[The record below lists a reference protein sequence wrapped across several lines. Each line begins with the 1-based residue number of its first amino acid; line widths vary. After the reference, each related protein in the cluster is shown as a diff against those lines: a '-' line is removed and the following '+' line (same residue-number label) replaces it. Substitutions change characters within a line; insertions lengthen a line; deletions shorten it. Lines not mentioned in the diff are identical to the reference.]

1 MTGLIQLLVM
11 LLVVGVCAY
20 NRWPMK
26 KVMIANLA
34 ALIGIV
40 LFSDAGWGFYLSLL
54 VYAVVALFYL
64 LPDLRMDWVSR
75 KAYNFMQKVL
85 PPMNETEKVALEA
98 GDVWWDG
105 DLFQGNPD
113 WNKMLAIE
121 KPTLTEEEQAFV
133 DNETEELC
141 AMLDDWDIVHKRKD
155 LPPEV
160 WQFIK
165 DKGFLGMIIPKKYGG
180 KGFSALAHSTVV
192 TKIATRSGSA
202 AVTVMVP
209 NSLGPGEL
217 LLHYGTDEQKD
228 YYLPRLAAGKEIPC
242 FALTSPVA
250 GSDAGAI
257 PDKGVVCKG
266 KYKGKEVLGIKL
278 TWNKRYITLA
288 PVATIVGL
296 AFKLYDPD
304 GLLGDKDKS
313 DYGIT
318 CALIPHDH
326 PGVEIGQRH
335 LPMNQAF
342 MNGTTK
348 GKDVFIP
355 MDMLIGGQSYAGQGW
370 RMLME
375 SLAAGRSISLPA
387 MGAAVSKLSYRL
399 TGAYAL
405 VREQFKTPIGRFEG
419 IEEALAR
426 IAGLTYRVES
436 MRIMTAGAVDLRVK
450 PSVVSAIAKYHM
462 TEMGRQIMTDSMDI
476 HAGRAIIM
484 GERNYLA
491 NGYMSQPIGIT
502 VEGANILTRNLMIF
516 GQGAVR
522 CHPYVFREMMAA
534 QLEDK
539 EEGVKRFDSLLF
551 RHIGY
556 GFSNFARTFGLGLTA
571 GKLATKPVAGQ
582 TAKYYQQLTRMSS
595 ALALTSDVAMGMLGG
610 DLKRKERLSARLA
623 DVLSHLYMAST
634 VLKYYEDNERPIA
647 DLPYVEWNMQY
658 SLEKIQ
664 EAFYD
669 FYTNFPNKWVG
680 KFLRFVA
687 FPYGKSYN
695 KPADRLERAIVKP
708 MLQGSEVRERL
719 TTYSYVGESAN
730 DVTGRVEQAF
740 FKVLAADE
748 VRRKLRKA
756 MKAKELDKNAT
767 NMERIEQAIEKGIIN
782 QEEKQILVDAEEA
795 RMDVIQVDDYSH
807 EQISGVVTEAE
818 KVKSKAKPKA
828 KKTKPKAA

>member
-1 MTGLIQLLVM
+1 MMGLLQIVVM
-11 LLVVGVCAY
+11 LLVVGFCAY
-20 NRWPMK
+20 QRMAMK
-26 KVMIANLA
+26 KAMIINAV
-34 ALIGIV
+34 ALVV
-40 LFSDAGWGFYLSLL
+40 LWIHGGFTWGLFISLL
-54 VYAVVALFYL
+54 IFAVVATFYL
-64 LPDLRMDWVSR
+64 LPDLRIDWISR
-75 KAYNFMQKVL
+75 KAYLFMQKVL
-85 PPMNETEKVALEA
+85 PPMNETEKTALEA
-98 GDVWWDG
+98 GDVWWEG
-105 DLFQGNPD
+105 DLFRGNPD
-113 WNKMLAIE
+113 WNKMLTIA
-121 KPTLTEEEQAFV
+121 KPALTEEEQSFV

-141 AMLDDWDIVHKRKD
+141 SMLDDWDIVHKRKD
-155 LPPEV
+155 LPAEV

-165 DKGFLGMIIPKKYGG
+165 DKGFLGMIIPKEYGG

-217 LLHYGTDEQKD
+217 LLHYGTQEQKD
-228 YYLPRLAAGKEIPC
+228 HYLPRLAKGEEIPC

-257 PDKGVVCKG
+257 PDKGIVCKG
-266 KYKGKEVLGIKL
+266 EYQGKEVLGIKL

-304 GLLGDKDKS
+304 NLIGDKE

-318 CALIPHDH
+318 CALIPADH

-342 MNGTTK
+342 MNGTTT

-355 MDMLIGGQSYAGQGW
+355 MDMLIGGQEFAGQGW

-387 MGAAVSKLSYRL
+387 MGTAVAKLSYRM
-399 TGAYAL
+399 TGAYSL

-419 IEEALAR
+419 VEEAMAR
-426 IAGLTYRVES
+426 IAGLAYRTEASRV
-436 MRIMTAGAVDLRVK
+436 MTAGAVDLGIK

-462 TEMGRQIMTDSMDI
+462 TEMGREIMNHSMDI
-476 HAGRAIIM
+476 HGGRAIIM

-516 GQGAVR
+516 GQGAIR
-522 CHPYVFREMMAA
+522 CHPYVFREMLAA
-534 QLEDK
+534 QMEDT

-556 GFSNFARTFGLGLTA
+556 GVSNFARTFALGLSA
-571 GKLATKPVAGQ
+571 SKFAKKPVGGQ
-582 TAKYYQQLTRMSS
+582 TGKYYQHLTRMSS
-595 ALALTSDVAMGMLGG
+595 ALALTSDIAMGILGG

-623 DVLSHLYMAST
+623 DVLSHLYMCSA
-634 VLKYYEDNERPIA
+634 VLKYYQDNDRPLA
-647 DLPYVEWNMQY
+647 DLPYVKWNMEY
-658 SLEKIQ
+658 GLHKIQ

-669 FYTNFPNKWVG
+669 FYENFPIKAVG
-680 KFLRFVA
+680 KVLRFIA
-687 FPYGKSYN
+687 FPYGKSYSY
-695 KPADRLERAIVKP
+695 PSDRLEQEIVKP
-708 MLQGSEVRERL
+708 MMQNCEIRDRITE
-719 TTYSYVGESAN
+719 YAYVGKTAD
-730 DVTGRVEQAF
+730 DVTGRVELAF
-740 FKVLAADE
+740 LKVLAADE

-756 MKAKELDKNAT
+756 MKAGELDKHAT

-782 QEEKQILVDAEEA
+782 AEEQQILVDAEEA

-807 EQISGVVTEAE
+807 EEISGVVED
-818 KVKSKAKPKA
+818 KPKKKKSKSS
-828 KKTKPKAA
+828 

>member
-1 MTGLIQLLVM
+1 MIGLVELLVM
-11 LLVVGVCAY
+11 LAVMGFCAY
-20 NRWPMK
+20 QRMAMK
-26 KVMIANLA
+26 KAMILNGVALA
-34 ALIGIV
+34 V
-40 LFSDAGWGFYLSLL
+40 LLLFVDNSWGFYLSLL
-54 VYAVVALFYL
+54 VYAVVSLFYY
-64 LPDLRMDWVSR
+64 LPDLRVDWISR
-75 KAYNFMQKVL
+75 KLYHFMQQVL
-85 PPMNETEKVALEA
+85 PPMNDTEKTALEA
-98 GDVWWDG
+98 GDVWWEG
-105 DLFQGNPD
+105 ELFRGKPD
-113 WNKMLAIE
+113 WDTLLNYK
-121 KPTLTEEEQAFV
+121 KPTLTEEEQSFV

-141 AMLDDWDIVHKRKD
+141 GMLDDWDVVHKRKD

-160 WQFIK
+160 WEFIK
-165 DKGFLGMIIPKKYGG
+165 EKGFLGMIIPKEYGG

-192 TKIATRSGSA
+192 TKLATRCSSA

-217 LLHYGTDEQKD
+217 LLHYGTQKQKD
-228 YYLPRLAAGKEIPC
+228 HYLPRLAAGKEIPC

-266 KYKGKEVLGIKL
+266 EFNGEETLGIKL

-304 GLLGDKDKS
+304 GLLGDDDKE

-318 CALIPHDH
+318 CALIPSDH
-326 PGVEIGQRH
+326 PGVEIGRRH

-355 MDMLIGGQSYAGQGW
+355 MSMLIGGEDYAGQGW

-387 MGAAVSKLSYRL
+387 MGAAVAQLSYKM
-399 TGAYAL
+399 TGAYSL
-405 VREQFKTPIGRFEG
+405 VREQFKLPIGRFEG
-419 IEEALAR
+419 VEEAMAQ
-426 IAGLTYRVES
+426 IAGLTYRTEASRV
-436 MRIMTAGAVDLRVK
+436 MTAGAVDLGVK

-462 TEMGRQIMTDSMDI
+462 TEMGREIMNHAMDV

-491 NGYMSQPIGIT
+491 NGYMNQPIGIT

-516 GQGAVR
+516 GQGAIR
-522 CHPYVFREMMAA
+522 CHPYVLREMLAA
-534 QLEDK
+534 QLDDE

-556 GFSNFARTFGLGLTA
+556 GVSNFFRTLGLGMTWA
-571 GKLATKPVAGQ
+571 KIADKPVAGE
-582 TAKYYQQLTRMSS
+582 TGKYYQQLTRMSS

-623 DVLSHLYMAST
+623 DVLSHLYLCST
-634 VLKYYEDNERPIA
+634 VLKYYEDQDRPLS
-647 DLPYVEWNMQY
+647 DLPYVKWNMEYGLYQ
-658 SLEKIQ
+658 IQ

-669 FYTNFPNKWVG
+669 FYENFPNKIVG
-680 KFLRFVA
+680 KGLCLIA
-687 FPYGKSYN
+687 FPYGKSYS
-695 KPADRLERAIVKP
+695 KPSDRLERELVKP
-708 MLQGSEVRERL
+708 MMKDCDLRDRITQFA
-719 TTYSYVGESAN
+719 YVGKTED
-730 DVTGRVEQAF
+730 DVTGRVEIAF
-740 FKVLAADE
+740 KKVLAADE
-748 VRRKLRKA
+748 VRQKLRNA
-756 MKAKELDKNAT
+756 MKAKELDKNLT
-767 NMERIEQAIEKGIIN
+767 NLERIEQAIEKGIIN
-782 QEEKQILVDAEEA
+782 EDEKQILTDAETA
-795 RMDVIQVDDYSH
+795 RMDVIQVDDYAH
-807 EQISGVVTEAE
+807 EKISGVI
-818 KVKSKAKPKA
+818 SD
-828 KKTKPKAA
+828 

>member
-1 MTGLIQLLVM
+1 MAMKKAMIINAAA
-11 LLVVGVCAY
+11 LVVLWIHGGFT
-20 NRWPMK
+20 W
-26 KVMIANLA
+26 
-34 ALIGIV
+34 G
-40 LFSDAGWGFYLSLL
+40 LFISLL
-54 VYAVVALFYL
+54 IFAVVATFYL
-64 LPDLRMDWVSR
+64 LPDLRIDWISR
-75 KAYNFMQKVL
+75 KAYLFMQKVL
-85 PPMNETEKVALEA
+85 PPMNETEKTALEA
-98 GDVWWDG
+98 GDVWWEG
-105 DLFQGNPD
+105 DLFRGNPD
-113 WNKMLAIE
+113 WNKMLTIA
-121 KPTLTEEEQAFV
+121 KPALTEEEQSFV

-141 AMLDDWDIVHKRKD
+141 SMLDDWDIVHKRKD

-165 DKGFLGMIIPKKYGG
+165 DKGFLGMIIPKEFGG

-217 LLHYGTDEQKD
+217 LLHYGTQEQKD
-228 YYLPRLAAGKEIPC
+228 YYLPRLAKGEEIPC

-257 PDKGVVCKG
+257 PDKGIVCKG
-266 KYKGKEVLGIKL
+266 EYQGKEVLGIKL

-304 GLLGDKDKS
+304 NLIGDKE

-318 CALIPHDH
+318 CALIPADH

-342 MNGTTK
+342 MNGTTT

-355 MDMLIGGQSYAGQGW
+355 MDMLIGGQEFAGQGW

-387 MGAAVSKLSYRL
+387 MGTAVAKLSYRM
-399 TGAYAL
+399 TGAYSL

-419 IEEALAR
+419 VEEAMAR
-426 IAGLTYRVES
+426 IAGLAYRTEASRV
-436 MRIMTAGAVDLRVK
+436 MTAGAVDLGIK

-462 TEMGRQIMTDSMDI
+462 TEMGREIMNHSMDI
-476 HAGRAIIM
+476 HGGRAIIM

-516 GQGAVR
+516 GQGAIR
-522 CHPYVFREMMAA
+522 CHPYVFREMLAA
-534 QLEDK
+534 QMEDT

-556 GFSNFARTFGLGLTA
+556 GVSNFARTFALGLSA
-571 GKLATKPVAGQ
+571 SKFANKPVGGQ
-582 TAKYYQQLTRMSS
+582 TGKYYQHLTRMSS
-595 ALALTSDVAMGMLGG
+595 ALALTSDIAMGILGG

-623 DVLSHLYMAST
+623 DVLSHLYMCSA
-634 VLKYYEDNERPIA
+634 VLKYYQDNDRPLA
-647 DLPYVEWNMQY
+647 DLPYVKWNMEY
-658 SLEKIQ
+658 GLHKIQ

-669 FYTNFPNKWVG
+669 FYENFPIKAVG
-680 KFLRFVA
+680 KVLRFIA
-687 FPYGKSYN
+687 FPYGKSYSYPSD
-695 KPADRLERAIVKP
+695 KLEQEIVKP
-708 MLQGSEVRERL
+708 MMQNCEIRDRITE
-719 TTYSYVGESAN
+719 YAYVGKTAD
-730 DVTGRVEQAF
+730 DVTGRVELAF
-740 FKVLAADE
+740 LKVLAADE

-756 MKAKELDKNAT
+756 MKAGELDKHAT

-782 QEEKQILVDAEEA
+782 KEEQQILVDAEEA
-795 RMDVIQVDDYSH
+795 RLDVIQVDDYSH
-807 EQISGVVTEAE
+807 EEISGVVED
-818 KVKSKAKPKA
+818 KPKK
-828 KKTKPKAA
+828 KKTKSA

>member
-1 MTGLIQLLVM
+1 MMGLLQIVVM
-11 LLVVGVCAY
+11 LLVVGFCAY
-20 NRWPMK
+20 QRMAMK
-26 KVMIANLA
+26 KAMIINAV
-34 ALIGIV
+34 ALVV
-40 LFSDAGWGFYLSLL
+40 LWIHGGFTWGLFISLL
-54 VYAVVALFYL
+54 IFAVVATFYL
-64 LPDLRMDWVSR
+64 LPDLRIDWISR
-75 KAYNFMQKVL
+75 KAYLFMQKVL
-85 PPMNETEKVALEA
+85 PPMNETEKTALEA
-98 GDVWWDG
+98 GDVWWEG
-105 DLFQGNPD
+105 DLFRGNPD
-113 WNKMLAIE
+113 WNKMLTIA
-121 KPTLTEEEQAFV
+121 KPALTEEEQSFV

-141 AMLDDWDIVHKRKD
+141 SMLDDWDIVHKRKD
-155 LPPEV
+155 LPAEV

-165 DKGFLGMIIPKKYGG
+165 DKGFLGMIIPKEFGG

-217 LLHYGTDEQKD
+217 LLHYGTQEQKD
-228 YYLPRLAAGKEIPC
+228 YYLPRLAKGEEIPC

-257 PDKGVVCKG
+257 PDKGIVCKG
-266 KYKGKEVLGIKL
+266 EYQGKDVLGIKL

-304 GLLGDKDKS
+304 NLIGDKE

-318 CALIPHDH
+318 CALIPADH

-342 MNGTTK
+342 MNGTTT

-355 MDMLIGGQSYAGQGW
+355 MDMLIGGQEFAGQGW

-387 MGAAVSKLSYRL
+387 MGTAVAKLSYRM
-399 TGAYAL
+399 TGAYSL

-419 IEEALAR
+419 VEEAMAR
-426 IAGLTYRVES
+426 IAGLAYRTEASRV
-436 MRIMTAGAVDLRVK
+436 MTAGAVDLGIK

-462 TEMGRQIMTDSMDI
+462 TEMGREIMNHSMDI
-476 HAGRAIIM
+476 HGGRAIIM

-516 GQGAVR
+516 GQGAIR
-522 CHPYVFREMMAA
+522 CHPYVFREMLAA
-534 QLEDK
+534 QMEDT

-556 GFSNFARTFGLGLTA
+556 GVSNFARTFALGLSA
-571 GKLATKPVAGQ
+571 SKFANKPVGGQ
-582 TAKYYQQLTRMSS
+582 TGKYYQHLTRMSS
-595 ALALTSDVAMGMLGG
+595 ALALTSDIAMGILGG

-623 DVLSHLYMAST
+623 DVLSHLYMCSA
-634 VLKYYEDNERPIA
+634 VLKYYQDNDRPLA
-647 DLPYVEWNMQY
+647 DLPYVKWNMEY
-658 SLEKIQ
+658 GLHKIQ

-669 FYTNFPNKWVG
+669 STKTSRLRLWV
-680 KFLRFVA
+680 
-687 FPYGKSYN
+687 KSYVSLLSHTV
-695 KPADRLERAIVKP
+695 KAIP
-708 MLQGSEVRERL
+708 THRISW
-719 TTYSYVGESAN
+719 S
-730 DVTGRVEQAF
+730 
-740 FKVLAADE
+740 
-748 VRRKLRKA
+748 RKL
-756 MKAKELDKNAT
+756 LS
-767 NMERIEQAIEKGIIN
+767 Q
-782 QEEKQILVDAEEA
+782 
-795 RMDVIQVDDYSH
+795 
-807 EQISGVVTEAE
+807 
-818 KVKSKAKPKA
+818 
-828 KKTKPKAA
+828 

>member
-1 MTGLIQLLVM
+1 MIGLIELLIM
-11 LLVVGVCAY
+11 LVVVGYCAY
-20 NRWPMK
+20 QRLAMK
-26 KVMIANLA
+26 NAMLINGV
-34 ALIGIV
+34 ALVV
-40 LFSDAGWGFYLSLL
+40 LLFTLDNSWGFYVSL
-54 VYAVVALFYL
+54 VIFGIVSLFYF
-64 LPDLRMDWVSR
+64 LPDLRVDWISR
-75 KAYNFMQKVL
+75 KLYHFMQQVL
-85 PPMNETEKVALEA
+85 PPMTETERTALEA
-98 GDVWWDG
+98 GDVWWEG
-105 DLFQGNPD
+105 ELFRGKPD
-113 WNKMLAIE
+113 WRTLLNYK
-121 KPTLTEEEQAFV
+121 KPTLTEEEQSFV

-141 AMLDDWDIVHKRKD
+141 SMLDDWDIVHKRKD

-228 YYLPRLAAGKEIPC
+228 HYLPRLAEGKEIPC

-257 PDKGVVCKG
+257 PDKGIVCKG
-266 KYKGKEVLGIKL
+266 EFNGEETLGIRI

-296 AFKLYDPD
+296 AFKLYDPE
-304 GLLGDKDKS
+304 GLLGNDNKE

-318 CALIPHDH
+318 CALIPADH
-326 PGVEIGQRH
+326 PGVEIGRRH

-342 MNGTTK
+342 MNGTTT
-348 GKDVFIP
+348 GNDVFIP
-355 MDMLIGGQSYAGQGW
+355 MSMLIGGQDYAGQGW

-387 MGAAVSKLSYRL
+387 MGTAVAKLSYRM

-405 VREQFKTPIGRFEG
+405 VREQFKLPIGRFEG
-419 IEEALAR
+419 VEEAMAQ
-426 IAGLTYRVES
+426 IAGLAYRTEASRV
-436 MRIMTAGAVDLRVK
+436 MTAGAVDLGVK

-462 TEMGRQIMTDSMDI
+462 TEMGRDIMNHSMDV

-491 NGYMSQPIGIT
+491 NGFMSQPIGIT

-516 GQGAVR
+516 GQGAIR
-522 CHPYVFREMMAA
+522 CHPYVLREMLAA
-534 QLEDK
+534 QLEDQ

-556 GFSNFARTFGLGLTA
+556 GVSNFFRTLGLGVTA
-571 GKLATKPVAGQ
+571 AKIADKPVAGE
-582 TAKYYQQLTRMSS
+582 TGRYYQQLTRMSS

-623 DVLSHLYMAST
+623 DVLSHLYLCST
-634 VLKYYEDNERPIA
+634 VLKYYEDQERPLA
-647 DLPYVEWNMQY
+647 DLPYVRWNMEY
-658 SLEKIQ
+658 GLHKIQ

-669 FYTNFPNKWVG
+669 FYENFPNKVVG
-680 KFLRFVA
+680 KGLRLIA
-687 FPYGKSYN
+687 FPYGKSYSRPSD
-695 KPADRLERAIVKP
+695 KLERELVMP
-708 MLQGSEVRERL
+708 MMKDCEIRDRITQYAYIGK
-719 TTYSYVGESAN
+719 T
-730 DVTGRVEQAF
+730 DDDITGRVELAF
-740 FKVLAADE
+740 KKVLAADQ
-748 VRRKLRKA
+748 VRYKLRKA
-756 MKAKELDKNAT
+756 MKTKELDKSLT

-782 QEEKQILVDAEEA
+782 DEEKQILTDAETA
-795 RMDVIQVDDYSH
+795 RMDVIQVDDYSN
-807 EQISGVVTEAE
+807 EQISGVVD
-818 KVKSKAKPKA
+818 
-828 KKTKPKAA
+828 

>member
-1 MTGLIQLLVM
+1 MTGLWQLLFMV
-11 LLVVGVCAY
+11 LVVGVCAY

-26 KVMIANLA
+26 KVMLVHLGAL
-34 ALIGIV
+34 ALIWFG
-40 LFSDAGWGFYLSLL
+40 SDLSWGFYISAL
-54 VYAVVALFYL
+54 VYVIVALFYY
-64 LPDLRMDWVSR
+64 LPDLRIDWISR
-75 KAYNFMQKVL
+75 KAYAFMRKVL
-85 PPMNETEKVALEA
+85 PPMNETERVALEA

-113 WNKMLAIE
+113 WKKMLAIA
-121 KPTLTEEEQAFV
+121 KPTLTDEEQAFV

-141 AMLDDWDIVHKRKD
+141 NMLDDWDIVHKRKD

-165 DKGFLGMIIPKKYGG
+165 DKGFLGMIIPKEYGG
-180 KGFSALAHSTVV
+180 KGFSALAHSTIV

-217 LLHYGTDEQKD
+217 LLHYGTQEQKD
-228 YYLPRLAAGKEIPC
+228 HYLPRLAAGKEIPC

-257 PDKGVVCKG
+257 PDKGVVCMG
-266 KYKGKEVLGIKL
+266 KHDGKEVLGIKL
-278 TWNKRYITLA
+278 SWNKRYITLA

-304 GLLGDKDKS
+304 GLLGDEDKD

-355 MDMLIGGQSYAGQGW
+355 LDMIIGGKEFAGQGW

-387 MGAAVSKLSYRL
+387 MGTAVSKLSYRL

-405 VREQFKTPIGRFEG
+405 VREQFKTPIARFEG
-419 IEEALAR
+419 IEEAMAR
-426 IAGLTYRVES
+426 IAGMTYQIEA
-436 MRIMTAGAVDLRVK
+436 MRTMTAGAVDLGVK

-462 TEMGRQIMTDSMDI
+462 TEMGRQVMNDSMDI

-556 GFSNFARTFGLGLTA
+556 GVSNFARSLGLGLTGGLLA
-571 GKLATKPVAGQ
+571 GKPVAGQ

-595 ALALTSDVAMGMLGG
+595 ALALTSDVAMGVLGG

-634 VLKYYEDNERPIA
+634 VLKYYEDNDRPIA
-647 DLPYVEWNMQY
+647 DLPYVQWNLEHN
-658 SLEKIQ
+658 LEKTQ

-669 FYTNFPNKWVG
+669 FFANFPNKWIG
-680 KFLRFVA
+680 RALRLVV
-687 FPYGKSYN
+687 FPYGKSYK
-695 KPADRLERAIVKP
+695 KPSDRLETEIVKP
-708 MLQGSEVRERL
+708 MLSRNELRDRL
-719 TTYSYVGESAN
+719 TNYSFVGKSSD

-740 FKVLAADE
+740 FKVLEADE

-756 MKAKELDKNAT
+756 MKAGDLDKTAT
-767 NMERIEQAIEKGIIN
+767 NMERIDQAIEKGIID
-782 QEEKQILVDAEEA
+782 EDERQILVDAEEA

-807 EQISGVVTEAE
+807 EQISGVVDD
-818 KVKSKAKPKA
+818 KPKK
-828 KKTKPKAA
+828 KKTKAA

>member
-1 MTGLIQLLVM
+1 MGLLQIVVM
-11 LLVVGVCAY
+11 LLVVGFCAY
-20 NRWPMK
+20 QRMAMK
-26 KVMIANLA
+26 KAMIINAV
-34 ALIGIV
+34 ALVV
-40 LFSDAGWGFYLSLL
+40 LWIHGGFTWGLFISLL
-54 VYAVVALFYL
+54 IFAVVATFYL
-64 LPDLRMDWVSR
+64 LPDLRIDWISR
-75 KAYNFMQKVL
+75 KAYLFMQKVL
-85 PPMNETEKVALEA
+85 PPMNDTEKTALEA
-98 GDVWWDG
+98 GDVWWEG
-105 DLFQGNPD
+105 DLFRGNPD
-113 WNKMLAIE
+113 WNKMLTIA
-121 KPTLTEEEQAFV
+121 KPALTEEEQSFV

-141 AMLDDWDIVHKRKD
+141 SMLDDWDIVHKRKD

-165 DKGFLGMIIPKKYGG
+165 DKGFLGMIIPKEYGG

-217 LLHYGTDEQKD
+217 LLHYGTQEQKD
-228 YYLPRLAAGKEIPC
+228 YYLPRLAKGEEIPC

-257 PDKGVVCKG
+257 PDKGIVCKG
-266 KYKGKEVLGIKL
+266 EYQGKEVLGIKL

-304 GLLGDKDKS
+304 NLIGDKE

-318 CALIPHDH
+318 CALIPADH

-342 MNGTTK
+342 MNGTTT

-355 MDMLIGGQSYAGQGW
+355 MDMLIGGQEFAGQGW

-387 MGAAVSKLSYRL
+387 MGTAVAKLSYRM
-399 TGAYAL
+399 TGAYSL

-419 IEEALAR
+419 VEEAMAR
-426 IAGLTYRVES
+426 IAGLAYRTEASRV
-436 MRIMTAGAVDLRVK
+436 MTAGAVDLGIK

-462 TEMGRQIMTDSMDI
+462 TEMGREIMNHSMDI
-476 HAGRAIIM
+476 HGGRAIIM

-516 GQGAVR
+516 GQGAIR
-522 CHPYVFREMMAA
+522 CHPYVLREMLAA
-534 QLEDK
+534 QLEDT

-556 GFSNFARTFGLGLTA
+556 GVSNFARTFALGLSA
-571 GKLATKPVAGQ
+571 AKFASKPVGGQ
-582 TAKYYQQLTRMSS
+582 TGKYYQHLTRMSS
-595 ALALTSDVAMGMLGG
+595 ALALTSDIAMGILGG

-623 DVLSHLYMAST
+623 DVLSHLYMCSA
-634 VLKYYEDNERPIA
+634 VLKYYQDNDRPLA
-647 DLPYVEWNMQY
+647 DLPYVKWNMEY
-658 SLEKIQ
+658 GLHKIQ

-669 FYTNFPNKWVG
+669 FYENFPIKAVG
-680 KFLRFVA
+680 KALRFIA
-687 FPYGKSYN
+687 FPYGKSYSYPSD
-695 KPADRLERAIVKP
+695 KLEQEIVKP
-708 MLQGSEVRERL
+708 MMQNCEIRDRITE
-719 TTYSYVGESAN
+719 YAYVGKTED
-730 DVTGRVEQAF
+730 DVTGRVELAF
-740 FKVLAADE
+740 LKVLAADE

-756 MKAKELDKNAT
+756 MKAGELDKNAT
-767 NMERIEQAIEKGIIN
+767 NMERIEQAIEKGIIDK
-782 QEEKQILVDAEEA
+782 EEQQILVDAENA

-807 EQISGVVTEAE
+807 EEISGVIDD
-818 KVKSKAKPKA
+818 KPK
-828 KKTKPKAA
+828 KKKGKSA

>member
-1 MTGLIQLLVM
+1 MTGLLQLLVM
-11 LLVVGVCAY
+11 VLVVGVCAY

-26 KVMIANLA
+26 KVMMANLIA
-34 ALIGIV
+34 IGLIW
-40 LFSDAGWGFYLSLL
+40 FTSDLAWGFYLSII
-54 VYAVVALFYL
+54 VYGIVALFYL
-64 LPDLRMDWVSR
+64 LPDLRIDWISR
-75 KAYNFMQKVL
+75 KAYSFMQKVL
-85 PPMNETEKVALEA
+85 PPMSETEKVALEA
-98 GDVWWDG
+98 GDVWWEA

-113 WNKMLAIE
+113 WKKMLAIA
-121 KPTLTEEEQAFV
+121 KPSLTEEEQAFV

-141 AMLDDWDIVHKRKD
+141 SMLDDWDIVHKRKD

-165 DKGFLGMIIPKKYGG
+165 DKGFLGMIIPKEYGG
-180 KGFSALAHSTVV
+180 KGFSALAHSTIV

-217 LLHYGTDEQKD
+217 LMHYGTQEQKD
-228 YYLPRLAAGKEIPC
+228 YYLPRLASGKEIPC
-242 FALTSPVA
+242 FALTSPTA

-257 PDKGVVCKG
+257 PDKGIVCMG
-266 KYKGKEVLGIKL
+266 EHDGKEVLGIKI

-304 GLLGDKDKS
+304 GLLGNEDKS

-342 MNGTTK
+342 MNGTTH

-355 MDMLIGGQSYAGQGW
+355 MEMLIGGQEYAGQGW

-375 SLAAGRSISLPA
+375 SLSAGRSISLPA
-387 MGAAVSKLSYRL
+387 MGTAVSKLSYRI
-399 TGAYAL
+399 TPAYSM
-405 VREQFKTPIGRFEG
+405 VREQFKTSIARFEG

-426 IAGLTYRVES
+426 IAGKTYLIES
-436 MRIMTAGAVDLRVK
+436 MRTMTAGAVDLGVK

-462 TEMGRQIMTDSMDI
+462 TEIGRDVMNDSMDI

-516 GQGAVR
+516 GQGAIR
-522 CHPYVFREMMAA
+522 CHPYVLREMLVA

-556 GFSNFARTFGLGLTA
+556 GVSNFARTFALGLTN
-571 GKLATKPVAGQ
+571 GLLAKKPVSGQ
-582 TAKYYQQLTRMSS
+582 TAKHYQQLTRMSS
-595 ALALTSDVAMGMLGG
+595 VLALTSDVAMGVLGG

-623 DVLSHLYMAST
+623 DVLSYLYMAST
-634 VLKYYEDNERPIA
+634 VLKYYEDNQRPVA
-647 DLPYVEWNMQY
+647 DLPYVQWNMEY
-658 SLEKIQ
+658 LLEKTQ
-664 EAFYD
+664 ESFYE
-669 FYTNFPNKWVG
+669 FYANFPNKWIG
-680 KFLRFVA
+680 KGLRFIA
-687 FPYGKSYN
+687 FPFGKSYK
-695 KPADRLERAIVKP
+695 KPTDRLDREIVKP
-708 MLQGSEVRERL
+708 MLSNNELRDRL
-719 TTYSYVGESAN
+719 TNYSYVGESSD

-740 FKVLAADE
+740 YKVLAADE

-756 MKAKELDKNAT
+756 VKAKEIDKHVT
-767 NMERIEQAIEKGIIN
+767 NMERIEQAIDKGIIN
-782 QEEKQILVDAEEA
+782 EEERQILVDAEEA
-795 RMDVIQVDDYSH
+795 RMDVIQVDDYST
-807 EQISGVVTEAE
+807 EQISGVIED
-818 KVKSKAKPKA
+818 KPKKKKSKKS
-828 KKTKPKAA
+828 

>member
-1 MTGLIQLLVM
+1 MTGLWQLLLMM
-11 LLVVGVCAY
+11 LVAGVCAY

-26 KVMIANLA
+26 KVMLANLA
-34 ALIGIV
+34 ALALIV
-40 LFSDAGWGFYLSLL
+40 FSSNLAWGFYVSAI
-54 VYAVVALFYL
+54 VYGFVALFYL
-64 LPDLRMDWVSR
+64 LPDLRMDWISR

-113 WNKMLAIE
+113 WKKMLDIE
-121 KPTLTEEEQAFV
+121 KPTLTDEEQAFV

-141 AMLDDWDIVHKRKD
+141 EMLDDWDIVHKRKD

-165 DKGFLGMIIPKKYGG
+165 DKGFLGMIIPKEYGG

-217 LLHYGTDEQKD
+217 LLHYGTQEQKD
-228 YYLPRLAAGKEIPC
+228 YYLPRLAEGKEIPC

-257 PDKGVVCKG
+257 PDKGVVCMG
-266 KYKGKEVLGIKL
+266 EHDGKEVLGIKL
-278 TWNKRYITLA
+278 DWNKRYITLA

-304 GLLGDKDKS
+304 GLLGDSEKE

-355 MDMLIGGQSYAGQGW
+355 LDMLIGGKEYAGQGW

-387 MGAAVSKLSYRL
+387 MGTAVSKLSYRL

-405 VREQFKTPIGRFEG
+405 VREQFKTPIARFEG
-419 IEEALAR
+419 IEEAMAR
-426 IAGLTYRVES
+426 IAGMTYRIEA
-436 MRIMTAGAVDLRVK
+436 MRTMTAGAVDLGVK

-462 TEMGRQIMTDSMDI
+462 TEMGRQVMNDSMDI

-522 CHPYVFREMMAA
+522 CHPYVFREMLAA
-534 QLEDK
+534 QMEDK

-556 GFSNFARTFGLGLTA
+556 GVSNFARTLGLGLSCGLFA
-571 GKLATKPVAGQ
+571 KKPVAGQ
-582 TAKYYQQLTRMSS
+582 TGKYYQQLTRMSS

-623 DVLSHLYMAST
+623 DVLSELYMAST

-647 DLPYVEWNMQY
+647 DLPYVQWNIEQ
-658 SLEKIQ
+658 SLEKMQ
-664 EAFYD
+664 QAFYE
-669 FYTNFPNKWVG
+669 FYENFPNKWVG
-680 KFLRFVA
+680 KFLRLVA
-687 FPYGKSYN
+687 FPYGKSYS
-695 KPADRLERAIVKP
+695 KPSDRLDRQVVKP
-708 MLQGSEVRERL
+708 MLTNNELRDRL
-719 TTYSYVGESAN
+719 TNYSFVGKEAD

-782 QEEKQILVDAEEA
+782 EEERQILVDAEEA

-807 EQISGVVTEAE
+807 EQISGVVDE
-818 KVKSKAKPKA
+818 KPKKKKSKAA
-828 KKTKPKAA
+828 

>member
-1 MTGLIQLLVM
+1 MMGLLQIVVM
-11 LLVVGVCAY
+11 LLVVGFCAY
-20 NRWPMK
+20 QRMAMK
-26 KVMIANLA
+26 KAMIINAV
-34 ALIGIV
+34 ALVV
-40 LFSDAGWGFYLSLL
+40 LWIHGGFTWGLFISLL
-54 VYAVVALFYL
+54 IFAVVATFYL
-64 LPDLRMDWVSR
+64 LPDLRIDWISR
-75 KAYNFMQKVL
+75 KAYLFMQKVL
-85 PPMNETEKVALEA
+85 PPMNETEKTALEA
-98 GDVWWDG
+98 GDVWWEG
-105 DLFQGNPD
+105 DLFRGNPD
-113 WNKMLAIE
+113 WNKMLTIA
-121 KPTLTEEEQAFV
+121 KPALTEEEQSFV

-141 AMLDDWDIVHKRKD
+141 SMLDDWDIVHKRKD

-165 DKGFLGMIIPKKYGG
+165 DKGFLGMIIPKEYGG

-217 LLHYGTDEQKD
+217 LLHYGTQEQKD
-228 YYLPRLAAGKEIPC
+228 HYLPRLAKGEEIPC

-257 PDKGVVCKG
+257 PDKGIVCKG
-266 KYKGKEVLGIKL
+266 EYQGKEVLGIKL

-304 GLLGDKDKS
+304 NLIGDKE

-318 CALIPHDH
+318 CALIPADH

-342 MNGTTK
+342 MNGTTT

-355 MDMLIGGQSYAGQGW
+355 MDMLIGGQEYAGQGW

-387 MGAAVSKLSYRL
+387 MGTAVAKLSYRM
-399 TGAYAL
+399 TGAYSL

-419 IEEALAR
+419 VEEAMAR
-426 IAGLTYRVES
+426 IAGLAYRTEASRV
-436 MRIMTAGAVDLRVK
+436 MTAGAVDLGIK

-462 TEMGRQIMTDSMDI
+462 TEMGREIMNHSMDI
-476 HAGRAIIM
+476 HGGRAIIM

-516 GQGAVR
+516 GQGAIR
-522 CHPYVFREMMAA
+522 CHPYVFREMLAA
-534 QLEDK
+534 QMEDT

-556 GFSNFARTFGLGLTA
+556 GVSNFARTFALGLSA
-571 GKLATKPVAGQ
+571 SKFANKPVGGQ
-582 TAKYYQQLTRMSS
+582 TGKYYQHLTRMSS
-595 ALALTSDVAMGMLGG
+595 ALALTSDIAMGILGG

-623 DVLSHLYMAST
+623 DVLSHLYMCSA
-634 VLKYYEDNERPIA
+634 VLKYYQDNDRPLA
-647 DLPYVEWNMQY
+647 DLPYVKWNIEY
-658 SLEKIQ
+658 GLHKIQ

-669 FYTNFPNKWVG
+669 FYENFPIKAVG
-680 KFLRFVA
+680 KVLRFIA
-687 FPYGKSYN
+687 FPYGKSYSYPSD
-695 KPADRLERAIVKP
+695 KLEQEIVKP
-708 MLQGSEVRERL
+708 MMQNCEIRDRITE
-719 TTYSYVGESAN
+719 YAYVGKTAD
-730 DVTGRVEQAF
+730 DVTGRVELAF
-740 FKVLAADE
+740 LKVLAADE

-756 MKAKELDKNAT
+756 MKAGELDKHAT

-782 QEEKQILVDAEEA
+782 AEEQQILVDAEEA

-807 EQISGVVTEAE
+807 EEISGVVED
-818 KVKSKAKPKA
+818 KPKKRKSKSS
-828 KKTKPKAA
+828 

>member
-1 MTGLIQLLVM
+1 MGLLQIVVM
-11 LLVVGVCAY
+11 LLVVGFCAY
-20 NRWPMK
+20 QRMAMK
-26 KVMIANLA
+26 KAMIINAV
-34 ALIGIV
+34 ALVV
-40 LFSDAGWGFYLSLL
+40 LWIHGGFTWGLFISLL
-54 VYAVVALFYL
+54 IFAVVATFYL
-64 LPDLRMDWVSR
+64 LPDLRIDWISR
-75 KAYNFMQKVL
+75 KAYLFMQKVL
-85 PPMNETEKVALEA
+85 PPMNETEKTALEA
-98 GDVWWDG
+98 GDVWWEG
-105 DLFQGNPD
+105 DLFRGNPD
-113 WNKMLAIE
+113 WNKMLTIA
-121 KPTLTEEEQAFV
+121 KPALTEEEQSFV

-141 AMLDDWDIVHKRKD
+141 SMLDDWDIVHKRKD
-155 LPPEV
+155 LPAEV

-165 DKGFLGMIIPKKYGG
+165 DKGFLGMIIPKEYGG

-217 LLHYGTDEQKD
+217 LLHYGTQEQKD
-228 YYLPRLAAGKEIPC
+228 HYLPRLAKGEEIPC

-257 PDKGVVCKG
+257 PDKGIVCKG
-266 KYKGKEVLGIKL
+266 EYQGKEVLGIKL

-304 GLLGDKDKS
+304 NLIGDKE

-318 CALIPHDH
+318 CALIPADH

-342 MNGTTK
+342 MNGTTT

-355 MDMLIGGQSYAGQGW
+355 MDMLIGGQEFAGQGW

-387 MGAAVSKLSYRL
+387 MGTAVAKLSYRM
-399 TGAYAL
+399 TGAYSL

-419 IEEALAR
+419 VEEAMAR
-426 IAGLTYRVES
+426 IAGLAYRTEASRV
-436 MRIMTAGAVDLRVK
+436 MTAGAVDLGIK

-462 TEMGRQIMTDSMDI
+462 TEMGREIMNHSMDI
-476 HAGRAIIM
+476 HGGRAIIM

-516 GQGAVR
+516 GQGAIR
-522 CHPYVFREMMAA
+522 CHPYVFREMLAA
-534 QLEDK
+534 QMEDT

-556 GFSNFARTFGLGLTA
+556 GVSNFARTFALGLSA
-571 GKLATKPVAGQ
+571 SKFAKKPVGGQ
-582 TAKYYQQLTRMSS
+582 TGKYYQHLTRMSS
-595 ALALTSDVAMGMLGG
+595 ALALTSDIAMGILGG

-623 DVLSHLYMAST
+623 DVLSHLYMCSA
-634 VLKYYEDNERPIA
+634 VLKYYQDNDRPLA
-647 DLPYVEWNMQY
+647 DLPYVKWNMEY
-658 SLEKIQ
+658 GLHKIQ

-669 FYTNFPNKWVG
+669 FYENFPIKAVG
-680 KFLRFVA
+680 KVLRFIA
-687 FPYGKSYN
+687 FPYGKSYSY
-695 KPADRLERAIVKP
+695 PSDRLEQEIVKP
-708 MLQGSEVRERL
+708 MMQNCEIRDRITE
-719 TTYSYVGESAN
+719 YAYVGKTAD
-730 DVTGRVEQAF
+730 DVTGRVELAF
-740 FKVLAADE
+740 LKVLAADE

-756 MKAKELDKNAT
+756 MKAGELDKHAT

-782 QEEKQILVDAEEA
+782 AEEQQILVDAEEA

-807 EQISGVVTEAE
+807 EEISGVVED
-818 KVKSKAKPKA
+818 KPKKKKSKSS
-828 KKTKPKAA
+828 

>member
-1 MTGLIQLLVM
+1 MMGLLQIVVM
-11 LLVVGVCAY
+11 LLVVGFCAY
-20 NRWPMK
+20 QRMAMK
-26 KVMIANLA
+26 KAMIINAV
-34 ALIGIV
+34 ALVV
-40 LFSDAGWGFYLSLL
+40 LWIHGGFTWGLFISLL
-54 VYAVVALFYL
+54 IFAVVATFYL
-64 LPDLRMDWVSR
+64 LPDLRIDWISR
-75 KAYNFMQKVL
+75 KAYLFMQKVL
-85 PPMNETEKVALEA
+85 PPMNDTEKTALEA
-98 GDVWWDG
+98 GDVWWEG
-105 DLFQGNPD
+105 DLFRGNPD
-113 WNKMLAIE
+113 WNKMLTIA
-121 KPTLTEEEQAFV
+121 KPALTEEEQSFV

-141 AMLDDWDIVHKRKD
+141 SMLDDWDIVHKRKD

-165 DKGFLGMIIPKKYGG
+165 DKGFLGMIIPKEYGG

-217 LLHYGTDEQKD
+217 LLHYGTQEQKD
-228 YYLPRLAAGKEIPC
+228 YYLPRLAKGEEIPC

-257 PDKGVVCKG
+257 PDKGIVCKG
-266 KYKGKEVLGIKL
+266 EYQGKEVLGIKL

-304 GLLGDKDKS
+304 NLIGDKE

-318 CALIPHDH
+318 CALIPADH

-342 MNGTTK
+342 MNGTTT

-355 MDMLIGGQSYAGQGW
+355 MDMLIGGQEFAGQGW

-387 MGAAVSKLSYRL
+387 MGTAVAKLSYRM
-399 TGAYAL
+399 TGAYSL

-419 IEEALAR
+419 VEEAMAR
-426 IAGLTYRVES
+426 IAGLAYRTEASRV
-436 MRIMTAGAVDLRVK
+436 MTAGAVDLGIK

-462 TEMGRQIMTDSMDI
+462 TEMGREIMNHSMDI
-476 HAGRAIIM
+476 HGGRAIIM

-516 GQGAVR
+516 GQGAIR
-522 CHPYVFREMMAA
+522 CHPYVLREMLAA
-534 QLEDK
+534 QLEDT

-556 GFSNFARTFGLGLTA
+556 GVSNFARTFALGLSA
-571 GKLATKPVAGQ
+571 AKFASKPVGGQ
-582 TAKYYQQLTRMSS
+582 TGKYYQHLTRMSS
-595 ALALTSDVAMGMLGG
+595 ALALTSDIAMGILGG

-623 DVLSHLYMAST
+623 DVLSHLYMCSA
-634 VLKYYEDNERPIA
+634 VLKYYQDNDRPLA
-647 DLPYVEWNMQY
+647 DLPYVKWNMEY
-658 SLEKIQ
+658 GLHKIQ

-669 FYTNFPNKWVG
+669 FYENFPIKAVG
-680 KFLRFVA
+680 KALRFIA
-687 FPYGKSYN
+687 FPYGKSYSYPSD
-695 KPADRLERAIVKP
+695 KLEQEIVKP
-708 MLQGSEVRERL
+708 MMQNCEIRDRITE
-719 TTYSYVGESAN
+719 YAYVGKTED
-730 DVTGRVEQAF
+730 DVTGRVELAF
-740 FKVLAADE
+740 LKVLAADE

-756 MKAKELDKNAT
+756 MKAGELDKNAT
-767 NMERIEQAIEKGIIN
+767 NMERIEQAIEKGIIDK
-782 QEEKQILVDAEEA
+782 EEQQILVDAENA

-807 EQISGVVTEAE
+807 EEISGVIDD
-818 KVKSKAKPKA
+818 KPK
-828 KKTKPKAA
+828 KKKGKSA

>member
-1 MTGLIQLLVM
+1 MTGLWQLLLMV
-11 LLVVGVCAY
+11 LVAGVCAY

-26 KVMIANLA
+26 KVMLANLV
-34 ALIGIV
+34 ALAVIW
-40 LFSDAGWGFYLSLL
+40 FASDLAWGFYTSAI
-54 VYAVVALFYL
+54 VYAVVALFYM
-64 LPDLRMDWVSR
+64 LPDLRIDWISR
-75 KAYNFMQKVL
+75 KAYSFMQKVL

-98 GDVWWDG
+98 GDVWWEG

-113 WNKMLAIE
+113 WNKMLQIA
-121 KPTLTEEEQAFV
+121 KPALTEEEQAFV

-141 AMLDDWDIVHKRKD
+141 SMLDDWDIVQKRKD

-165 DKGFLGMIIPKKYGG
+165 DKGFLGMIIPKKFGG
-180 KGFSALAHSTVV
+180 KGFSALAHSSVV

-209 NSLGPGEL
+209 NSLGPAEL

-228 YYLPRLAAGKEIPC
+228 YYLPRLAEGKEIPC

-257 PDKGVVCKG
+257 PDKGVVCMG
-266 KYKGKEVLGIKL
+266 KHEGKEVLGINL

-304 GLLGDKDKS
+304 GLLGGKEGDEDKT

-318 CALIPHDH
+318 CALIPRDH

-335 LPMNQAF
+335 MPMGQAF
-342 MNGTTK
+342 MNGTTT
-348 GKDVFIP
+348 GENVFIP
-355 MDMLIGGQSYAGQGW
+355 MDMLIGGQEFAGQGW

-375 SLAAGRSISLPA
+375 CLAAGRSISLPA
-387 MGAAVSKLSYRL
+387 MGTAVSKLSYRL
-399 TGAYAL
+399 TGAYAM
-405 VREQFKTPIGRFEG
+405 VREQFKTPIARFEG
-419 IEEALAR
+419 VEEAMAR
-426 IAGLTYRVES
+426 IAGMTYRIEA
-436 MRIMTAGAVDLRVK
+436 MRTMTAGAVDLGVK

-462 TEMGRQIMTDSMDI
+462 TEMGREVLNDSMDI

-491 NGYMSQPIGIT
+491 SGYMSQPIGIT

-522 CHPYVFREMMAA
+522 CHPYVLREMFAA
-534 QLEDK
+534 QMEDK

-556 GFSNFARTFGLGLTA
+556 GVSNFARTFGLGLT
-571 GKLATKPVAGQ
+571 GGLLAKKPVAGQ
-582 TAKYYQQLTRMSS
+582 TGKLYQQLTRMSS
-595 ALALTSDVAMGMLGG
+595 VLALTSDVAMGMLGG

-623 DVLSHLYMAST
+623 DVLSHLYMASA
-634 VLKYYEDNERPIA
+634 VLKYYEDNQRPIA
-647 DLPYVEWNMQY
+647 DLPYVQWNIE
-658 SLEKIQ
+658 SNLEKIQ

-669 FYTNFPNKWVG
+669 FYANFPVKAVG
-680 KFLRFVA
+680 KMLRFVA
-687 FPYGKSYN
+687 FPYGKSYK
-695 KPADRLERAIVKP
+695 KPSDKLDREIVKP
-708 MLQGSEVRERL
+708 MLNRNELRDRITDL
-719 TTYSYVGESAN
+719 SYVGKEAD

-740 FKVLAADE
+740 FKVLAADK

-756 MKAKELDKNAT
+756 MKAKELDKDAT

-782 QEEKQILVDAEEA
+782 EDERQMLVDAEEA

-807 EQISGVVTEAE
+807 EEIVDGFKAKKQS
-818 KVKSKAKPKA
+818 KKKSKAA
-828 KKTKPKAA
+828 

>member
-1 MTGLIQLLVM
+1 MTGLLELLVM
-11 LLVVGVCAY
+11 LIVVGVCAY
-20 NRWPMK
+20 QRMK
-26 KVMIANLA
+26 MAKVMLLNGVALA
-34 ALIGIV
+34 V
-40 LFSDAGWGFYLSLL
+40 LWMFSSPSWGFYLSLL
-54 VYAVVALFYL
+54 LFAVVALFYY
-64 LPDLRMDWVSR
+64 LPDLRIDWISR
-75 KAYNFMQKVL
+75 KAYQFMQKVL
-85 PPMNETEKVALEA
+85 PPMNETEQVALEA
-98 GDVWWDG
+98 GDVWWEG
-105 DLFQGNPD
+105 DLFRGNPD
-113 WNKMLAIE
+113 WKKMLNIT
-121 KPTLTEEEQAFV
+121 KPTLTDEEQAFV

-141 AMLDDWDIVHKRKD
+141 DMLDDWDIVHKRKD

-165 DKGFLGMIIPKKYGG
+165 EKGFLGMIIPKEYGG

-228 YYLPRLAAGKEIPC
+228 YYLPRLAKGQEIPC

-257 PDKGVVCKG
+257 PDKGMVCMG
-266 KYKGKEVLGIKL
+266 EHNGEEVLGIKL

-304 GLLGDKDKS
+304 GLLGDENKT

-318 CALIPHDH
+318 CALIPSNH

-342 MNGTTK
+342 MNGTTT

-355 MDMLIGGQSYAGQGW
+355 IDMLIGGQSYAGQGW

-387 MGAAVSKLSYRL
+387 MGTAVSKLSYRL
-399 TGAYAL
+399 TGAYSL
-405 VREQFKTPIGRFEG
+405 IREQFKTPIGRFEG
-419 IEEALAR
+419 VEEAMAR
-426 IAGLTYRVES
+426 IAGLAYQVEASRV
-436 MRIMTAGAVDLRVK
+436 MTAGAVDLGVK

-462 TEMGRQIMTDSMDI
+462 TEMGREIMNHSMDI
-476 HAGRAIIM
+476 HGGRAIIM

-522 CHPYVFREMMAA
+522 CHPYVYREMLAA
-534 QLEDK
+534 QMKDT

-556 GFSNFARTFGLGLTA
+556 GFSNFARTLALGLSFA
-571 GKLATKPVAGQ
+571 KLAGKPVAGQ

-623 DVLSHLYMAST
+623 DVLSHLYLAST
-634 VLKYYEDNERPIA
+634 VLKYYEDNERPLA
-647 DLPYVEWNMQY
+647 DLPYVEWNMQNN
-658 SLEKIQ
+658 LHEIQ

-669 FYTNFPNKWVG
+669 FYHNFPNKFVG
-680 KFLRFVA
+680 KFLRLVA
-687 FPYGKSYN
+687 FPLGKSYK
-695 KPADRLERAIVKP
+695 KPTDSLEREIVKP
-708 MLQGSEVRERL
+708 MMQDCEIRDRI
-719 TTYSYVGESAN
+719 TQYAYVGKTAD
-730 DVTGRVEQAF
+730 DVTGRVELAF

-748 VRRKLRKA
+748 VRRKLRQA
-756 MKAKELDKNAT
+756 MKAKQLDKNAT

-782 QEEKQILVDAEEA
+782 EEEKQVLVDAEQA

-807 EQISGVVTEAE
+807 EQISGVV
-818 KVKSKAKPKA
+818 VDKPKK
-828 KKTKPKAA
+828 KKTKVA

>member
-1 MTGLIQLLVM
+1 MMGLLQIVVM
-11 LLVVGVCAY
+11 LLVVGFCAY
-20 NRWPMK
+20 QRMAMK
-26 KVMIANLA
+26 KAMIINAV
-34 ALIGIV
+34 ALVV
-40 LFSDAGWGFYLSLL
+40 LWIHGGFTWGLFISLL
-54 VYAVVALFYL
+54 IFAVVATFYL
-64 LPDLRMDWVSR
+64 LPDLRIDWISR
-75 KAYNFMQKVL
+75 KAYLFMQKVL
-85 PPMNETEKVALEA
+85 PPMNDTEKTALEA
-98 GDVWWDG
+98 GDVWWEG
-105 DLFQGNPD
+105 DLFRGNPD
-113 WNKMLAIE
+113 WNKMLTIA
-121 KPTLTEEEQAFV
+121 KPALTEEEQLFV

-141 AMLDDWDIVHKRKD
+141 SMLDDWDIVHKRKD

-165 DKGFLGMIIPKKYGG
+165 DKGFLGMIIPKEFGG

-217 LLHYGTDEQKD
+217 LLHYGTQEQKD
-228 YYLPRLAAGKEIPC
+228 YYLPRLAKGEEIPC

-257 PDKGVVCKG
+257 PDKGIVCKG
-266 KYKGKEVLGIKL
+266 EYQGKEVLGIKL

-304 GLLGDKDKS
+304 NLLGDKE

-318 CALIPHDH
+318 CALIPADH

-342 MNGTTK
+342 MNGTTT

-355 MDMLIGGQSYAGQGW
+355 MDMLIGGQEFAGQGW

-387 MGAAVSKLSYRL
+387 MGTAVAKLSYRM
-399 TGAYAL
+399 TGAYSL

-419 IEEALAR
+419 VEEAMAR
-426 IAGLTYRVES
+426 IAGLAYRTEASRV
-436 MRIMTAGAVDLRVK
+436 MTAGAVDLGIK

-462 TEMGRQIMTDSMDI
+462 TEMGREIMNHSMDI
-476 HAGRAIIM
+476 HGGRAIIM

-516 GQGAVR
+516 GQGAIR
-522 CHPYVFREMMAA
+522 CHPYVLREMMAA
-534 QLEDK
+534 QLEDT

-556 GFSNFARTFGLGLTA
+556 GVSNFARTFALGLSA
-571 GKLATKPVAGQ
+571 AKFASKPVGGQ
-582 TAKYYQQLTRMSS
+582 TGKYYQHLTRMSS
-595 ALALTSDVAMGMLGG
+595 ALALTSDIAMGILGG

-623 DVLSHLYMAST
+623 DVLSHLYMCSA
-634 VLKYYEDNERPIA
+634 VLKYYQDNDRPLA
-647 DLPYVEWNMQY
+647 DLPYVKWNMEY
-658 SLEKIQ
+658 GLHKIQ

-669 FYTNFPNKWVG
+669 FYENFPIKAVG
-680 KFLRFVA
+680 KMLRFIA
-687 FPYGKSYN
+687 FPYGKSYSYPSD
-695 KPADRLERAIVKP
+695 KLEQEIVKP
-708 MLQGSEVRERL
+708 MMQNCEIRDRITE
-719 TTYSYVGESAN
+719 YAYVGKTED
-730 DVTGRVEQAF
+730 DVTGRVELAF
-740 FKVLAADE
+740 LKVLAADE

-756 MKAKELDKNAT
+756 MKAGDLDKNAT
-767 NMERIEQAIEKGIIN
+767 NMERIEQAIEKGIIDKDE
-782 QEEKQILVDAEEA
+782 QQILVDAENA

-807 EQISGVVTEAE
+807 EEISGVVED
-818 KVKSKAKPKA
+818 KPK
-828 KKTKPKAA
+828 KKKGKSA

>member
-1 MTGLIQLLVM
+1 MMGLLQIVVM
-11 LLVVGVCAY
+11 LLVVGFCAY
-20 NRWPMK
+20 QRMAMK
-26 KVMIANLA
+26 KAMIINAV
-34 ALIGIV
+34 ALGV
-40 LFSDAGWGFYLSLL
+40 LWVHGGFTWGLFISLL
-54 VYAVVALFYL
+54 IFAVVATFYL
-64 LPDLRMDWVSR
+64 LPDLRVDWISR
-75 KAYNFMQKVL
+75 KAYLFMQKVL
-85 PPMNETEKVALEA
+85 PPMNETEKTALEA
-98 GDVWWDG
+98 GDVWWEG
-105 DLFQGNPD
+105 DLFRGNPD
-113 WNKMLAIE
+113 WNKMLTIA
-121 KPTLTEEEQAFV
+121 KPALTEEEQSFV

-141 AMLDDWDIVHKRKD
+141 SMLDDWDIVHKRKD
-155 LPPEV
+155 LPAEV

-165 DKGFLGMIIPKKYGG
+165 DKGFLGMIIPKEYGG

-217 LLHYGTDEQKD
+217 LLHYGTQEQKD
-228 YYLPRLAAGKEIPC
+228 YYLPRLAKGDEIPC

-257 PDKGVVCKG
+257 PDKGIICKG
-266 KYKGKEVLGIKL
+266 EYQGKEVLGIKL

-304 GLLGDKDKS
+304 NLIGDKE

-318 CALIPHDH
+318 CALIPADH

-342 MNGTTK
+342 MNGTTT

-355 MDMLIGGQSYAGQGW
+355 MDMLIGGQEFAGQGW

-387 MGAAVSKLSYRL
+387 MGTAVAKLSYRM
-399 TGAYAL
+399 TGAYSL

-419 IEEALAR
+419 VEEAMAR
-426 IAGLTYRVES
+426 IAGLAYRTEASRV
-436 MRIMTAGAVDLRVK
+436 MTAGAVDLGIK

-462 TEMGRQIMTDSMDI
+462 TEMGREIMNHSMDI
-476 HAGRAIIM
+476 HGGRAIIM

-516 GQGAVR
+516 GQGAIR
-522 CHPYVFREMMAA
+522 CHPYVFREMLAA
-534 QLEDK
+534 QMEDT

-556 GFSNFARTFGLGLTA
+556 GVSNFARTFALGLSA
-571 GKLATKPVAGQ
+571 SKFANKPVGGQ
-582 TAKYYQQLTRMSS
+582 TGKYYQHLTRMSS
-595 ALALTSDVAMGMLGG
+595 ALALTSDMAMGILGG

-623 DVLSHLYMAST
+623 DVLSHLYMCSA
-634 VLKYYEDNERPIA
+634 VLKYYQDNDRPLA
-647 DLPYVEWNMQY
+647 DLPYVKWNMEY
-658 SLEKIQ
+658 GLHKIQ

-669 FYTNFPNKWVG
+669 FYENFPIKAVG
-680 KFLRFVA
+680 KVLRFIA
-687 FPYGKSYN
+687 FPYGKSYSYPSD
-695 KPADRLERAIVKP
+695 KLEQEIVKP
-708 MLQGSEVRERL
+708 MMQNCEIRDRITE
-719 TTYSYVGESAN
+719 YAYVGKTAD
-730 DVTGRVEQAF
+730 DVTGRVELAF
-740 FKVLAADE
+740 LKVLAADE

-756 MKAKELDKNAT
+756 MKAGELDKHAT

-782 QEEKQILVDAEEA
+782 QEEQQMLVDAEEA

-807 EQISGVVTEAE
+807 EEISGVVED
-818 KVKSKAKPKA
+818 KPKKKKAKSA
-828 KKTKPKAA
+828 

>member
-1 MTGLIQLLVM
+1 MMGLLQIVVM
-11 LLVVGVCAY
+11 LLVVGFCAY
-20 NRWPMK
+20 QRMAMK
-26 KVMIANLA
+26 KAMIINAV
-34 ALIGIV
+34 ALVV
-40 LFSDAGWGFYLSLL
+40 LWIHGGFTWGLFISLL
-54 VYAVVALFYL
+54 IFAVVATFYL
-64 LPDLRMDWVSR
+64 LPDLRIDWISR
-75 KAYNFMQKVL
+75 KAYLFMQKVL
-85 PPMNETEKVALEA
+85 PPMNETEKTALEA
-98 GDVWWDG
+98 GDVWWEG
-105 DLFQGNPD
+105 DLFRGNPD
-113 WNKMLAIE
+113 WNKMLTIA
-121 KPTLTEEEQAFV
+121 KPALTEEEQSFV

-141 AMLDDWDIVHKRKD
+141 SMLDDWDIVHKRKD

-165 DKGFLGMIIPKKYGG
+165 DKGFLGMIIPKEYGG

-217 LLHYGTDEQKD
+217 LLHYGTQEQKD
-228 YYLPRLAAGKEIPC
+228 HYLPRLAKGEEIPC

-257 PDKGVVCKG
+257 PDKGIVCKG
-266 KYKGKEVLGIKL
+266 KYNGKEVLGIKL

-304 GLLGDKDKS
+304 NLIGDKE

-318 CALIPHDH
+318 CALIPADH

-342 MNGTTK
+342 MNGTTT

-355 MDMLIGGQSYAGQGW
+355 MDMLIGGQEYAGQGW

-387 MGAAVSKLSYRL
+387 MGTAVAKLSYRM
-399 TGAYAL
+399 TGAYSL

-419 IEEALAR
+419 VEEAMAR
-426 IAGLTYRVES
+426 IAGLAYRTEASRV
-436 MRIMTAGAVDLRVK
+436 MTAGAVDLGIK

-462 TEMGRQIMTDSMDI
+462 TEMGREIMNHSMDI
-476 HAGRAIIM
+476 HGGRAIIM

-516 GQGAVR
+516 GQGAIR
-522 CHPYVFREMMAA
+522 CHPYVFREMLAA
-534 QLEDK
+534 QMEDT

-556 GFSNFARTFGLGLTA
+556 GVSNFARTFALGLSA
-571 GKLATKPVAGQ
+571 SKFANKPVGGQ
-582 TAKYYQQLTRMSS
+582 TGKYYQHLTRMSS
-595 ALALTSDVAMGMLGG
+595 ALALTSDIAMGILGG

-623 DVLSHLYMAST
+623 DVLSHLYMCSA
-634 VLKYYEDNERPIA
+634 VLKYYQDNDRPLA
-647 DLPYVEWNMQY
+647 DLPYVKWNMEY
-658 SLEKIQ
+658 GLHKIQ

-669 FYTNFPNKWVG
+669 FYENFPIKAVG
-680 KFLRFVA
+680 KVLRFIA
-687 FPYGKSYN
+687 FPYGKSYSYPSD
-695 KPADRLERAIVKP
+695 KLEQEIVKP
-708 MLQGSEVRERL
+708 MMQNCEIRDRITE
-719 TTYSYVGESAN
+719 YAYVGKTAD
-730 DVTGRVEQAF
+730 DVTGRVELAF
-740 FKVLAADE
+740 LKVLAADE

-756 MKAKELDKNAT
+756 MKAGELDKHAT

-782 QEEKQILVDAEEA
+782 QEEQQMLVDAEEA

-807 EQISGVVTEAE
+807 EEISGVVED
-818 KVKSKAKPKA
+818 KPKKKKSKSS
-828 KKTKPKAA
+828 

>member
-1 MTGLIQLLVM
+1 MIGLIELLIM
-11 LLVVGVCAY
+11 LVVVGYCAY
-20 NRWPMK
+20 QRLAMK
-26 KVMIANLA
+26 NAMLINGV
-34 ALIGIV
+34 ALVV
-40 LFSDAGWGFYLSLL
+40 LLFTLDNSWGFYVSL
-54 VYAVVALFYL
+54 VIFGIVSLFYF
-64 LPDLRMDWVSR
+64 LPDLRVDWISR
-75 KAYNFMQKVL
+75 KLYHFMQQVL
-85 PPMNETEKVALEA
+85 PPMTETERTALEA
-98 GDVWWDG
+98 GDVWWEG
-105 DLFQGNPD
+105 ELFRGKPD
-113 WNKMLAIE
+113 WRTLLNYK
-121 KPTLTEEEQAFV
+121 KPTLTEEEQSFV

-141 AMLDDWDIVHKRKD
+141 SMLDDWDIVHKRKD

-228 YYLPRLAAGKEIPC
+228 HYLPRLAEGKEIPC

-257 PDKGVVCKG
+257 PDKGIVCKG
-266 KYKGKEVLGIKL
+266 EFNGEETLGIRI

-296 AFKLYDPD
+296 AFKLYDPE
-304 GLLGDKDKS
+304 GLLGNDNKE

-318 CALIPHDH
+318 CALIPADH
-326 PGVEIGQRH
+326 PGVEIGRRH

-342 MNGTTK
+342 MNGTTT
-348 GKDVFIP
+348 GNDVFIP
-355 MDMLIGGQSYAGQGW
+355 MSMLIGGQDYAGQGW
-370 RMLME
+370 HMLME

-387 MGAAVSKLSYRL
+387 MGTAVAKLSYRM

-405 VREQFKTPIGRFEG
+405 VREQFKLPIGRFEG
-419 IEEALAR
+419 VEEAMAQ
-426 IAGLTYRVES
+426 IAGLAYRTEASRV
-436 MRIMTAGAVDLRVK
+436 MTAGAVDLGVK

-462 TEMGRQIMTDSMDI
+462 TEMGRDIMNHSMDV

-491 NGYMSQPIGIT
+491 NGFMSQPIGIT

-516 GQGAVR
+516 GQGAIR
-522 CHPYVFREMMAA
+522 CHPYVLREMLAA
-534 QLEDK
+534 QLEDQ

-556 GFSNFARTFGLGLTA
+556 GVSNFFRTLGLGVTA
-571 GKLATKPVAGQ
+571 AKIADKPVAGE
-582 TAKYYQQLTRMSS
+582 TGRYYQQLTRMSS

-623 DVLSHLYMAST
+623 DVLSHLYLCST
-634 VLKYYEDNERPIA
+634 VLKYYEDQERPLA
-647 DLPYVEWNMQY
+647 DLPYVRWNMEY
-658 SLEKIQ
+658 GLHKIQ

-669 FYTNFPNKWVG
+669 FYENFPNKVVG
-680 KFLRFVA
+680 KGLRLIA
-687 FPYGKSYN
+687 FPYGKSYSRPSD
-695 KPADRLERAIVKP
+695 KLERELVMP
-708 MLQGSEVRERL
+708 MMKDCEIRDRITQYAYIGK
-719 TTYSYVGESAN
+719 T
-730 DVTGRVEQAF
+730 DDDITGRVELAF
-740 FKVLAADE
+740 KKVLAADQ
-748 VRRKLRKA
+748 VRYKLRKA
-756 MKAKELDKNAT
+756 MKAKELDKSLT

-782 QEEKQILVDAEEA
+782 DEEKQILTDAETA
-795 RMDVIQVDDYSH
+795 RMDVIQVDDYSN
-807 EQISGVVTEAE
+807 EQISGVVD
-818 KVKSKAKPKA
+818 
-828 KKTKPKAA
+828 

>member
-1 MTGLIQLLVM
+1 
-11 LLVVGVCAY
+11 
-20 NRWPMK
+20 
-26 KVMIANLA
+26 
-34 ALIGIV
+34 
-40 LFSDAGWGFYLSLL
+40 
-54 VYAVVALFYL
+54 
-64 LPDLRMDWVSR
+64 
-75 KAYNFMQKVL
+75 
-85 PPMNETEKVALEA
+85 
-98 GDVWWDG
+98 
-105 DLFQGNPD
+105 
-113 WNKMLAIE
+113 
-121 KPTLTEEEQAFV
+121 
-133 DNETEELC
+133 
-141 AMLDDWDIVHKRKD
+141 MLDDWDIVHKRKD
-155 LPPEV
+155 LPAEV

-165 DKGFLGMIIPKKYGG
+165 DKGFLGMIIPKEYGG

-217 LLHYGTDEQKD
+217 LLHYGTQEQKD
-228 YYLPRLAAGKEIPC
+228 HYLPRLAKGEEIPC

-257 PDKGVVCKG
+257 PDKGIVCKG
-266 KYKGKEVLGIKL
+266 EYQGKEVLGIKL

-304 GLLGDKDKS
+304 NLIGDKE

-318 CALIPHDH
+318 CALIPADH

-342 MNGTTK
+342 MNGTTT

-355 MDMLIGGQSYAGQGW
+355 MDMLIGGQEFAGQGW

-387 MGAAVSKLSYRL
+387 MGTAVAKLSYRM
-399 TGAYAL
+399 TGAYSL

-419 IEEALAR
+419 VEEAMAR
-426 IAGLTYRVES
+426 IAGLAYRTEASRV
-436 MRIMTAGAVDLRVK
+436 MTAGAVDLGIK

-462 TEMGRQIMTDSMDI
+462 TEMGREIMNHSMDI
-476 HAGRAIIM
+476 HGGRAIIM

-516 GQGAVR
+516 GQGAIR
-522 CHPYVFREMMAA
+522 CHPYVFREMLAA
-534 QLEDK
+534 QMEDT

-556 GFSNFARTFGLGLTA
+556 GVSNFARTFALGLSA
-571 GKLATKPVAGQ
+571 SKFAKKPVGGQ
-582 TAKYYQQLTRMSS
+582 TGKYYQHLTRMSS
-595 ALALTSDVAMGMLGG
+595 ALALTSDIAMGILGG

-623 DVLSHLYMAST
+623 DVLSHLYMCSA
-634 VLKYYEDNERPIA
+634 VLKYYQDNDRPLA
-647 DLPYVEWNMQY
+647 DLPYVKWNMEY
-658 SLEKIQ
+658 GLHKIQ

-669 FYTNFPNKWVG
+669 FYENFPIKAVG
-680 KFLRFVA
+680 KVLRFIA
-687 FPYGKSYN
+687 FPYGKSYSY
-695 KPADRLERAIVKP
+695 PSDRLEQEIVKP
-708 MLQGSEVRERL
+708 MMQNCEIRDRITE
-719 TTYSYVGESAN
+719 YAYVGKTAD
-730 DVTGRVEQAF
+730 DVTGRVELAF
-740 FKVLAADE
+740 LKVLAADE

-756 MKAKELDKNAT
+756 MKAGELDKHAT

-782 QEEKQILVDAEEA
+782 AEEQQILVDAEEA

-807 EQISGVVTEAE
+807 EEISGVVED
-818 KVKSKAKPKA
+818 KPKKKKSKSS
-828 KKTKPKAA
+828 

>member
-1 MTGLIQLLVM
+1 MIGLIELLIM
-11 LLVVGVCAY
+11 LVVVGYCAY
-20 NRWPMK
+20 QRLAMK
-26 KVMIANLA
+26 NAMLINGV
-34 ALIGIV
+34 ALVV
-40 LFSDAGWGFYLSLL
+40 LLFTLDNSWGFYVSL
-54 VYAVVALFYL
+54 VIFGIVSLFYF
-64 LPDLRMDWVSR
+64 LPDLRVDWISR
-75 KAYNFMQKVL
+75 KLYHFMQQVL
-85 PPMNETEKVALEA
+85 PPMTETERTALEA
-98 GDVWWDG
+98 GDVWWEG
-105 DLFQGNPD
+105 ELFRGKPD
-113 WNKMLAIE
+113 WRTLLNYK
-121 KPTLTEEEQAFV
+121 KPTLTEEEQSFV

-141 AMLDDWDIVHKRKD
+141 SMLDDWDIVHKRKD

-228 YYLPRLAAGKEIPC
+228 HYLPRLAEGKEIPC

-257 PDKGVVCKG
+257 PDKGIVCKG
-266 KYKGKEVLGIKL
+266 EFNGEETLGIRI

-296 AFKLYDPD
+296 AFKLYDPE
-304 GLLGDKDKS
+304 GLLGNDNKE

-318 CALIPHDH
+318 CALIPADH
-326 PGVEIGQRH
+326 PGVEIGRRH

-342 MNGTTK
+342 MNGTTT
-348 GKDVFIP
+348 GNDVFIP
-355 MDMLIGGQSYAGQGW
+355 MSMLIGGQDYAGQGW

-387 MGAAVSKLSYRL
+387 MGTAVAKLSYRM

-405 VREQFKTPIGRFEG
+405 VREQFKLPIGRFEG
-419 IEEALAR
+419 VEEAMAQ
-426 IAGLTYRVES
+426 IAGLAYRTEASRV
-436 MRIMTAGAVDLRVK
+436 MTAGAVDLGVK

-462 TEMGRQIMTDSMDI
+462 TEMGRDIMNHSMDV

-491 NGYMSQPIGIT
+491 NGFMSQPIGIT

-516 GQGAVR
+516 GQGAIR
-522 CHPYVFREMMAA
+522 CHPYVLREMLAA
-534 QLEDK
+534 QLEDQ

-556 GFSNFARTFGLGLTA
+556 GVSNFFRTLGLGVTA
-571 GKLATKPVAGQ
+571 AKIADKPVAGE
-582 TAKYYQQLTRMSS
+582 TGRYYQQLTRMSS

-623 DVLSHLYMAST
+623 DVLSHLYLCST
-634 VLKYYEDNERPIA
+634 VLKYYEDQERPLA
-647 DLPYVEWNMQY
+647 DLPYVRWNMEY
-658 SLEKIQ
+658 GLHKIQ

-669 FYTNFPNKWVG
+669 FYENFPNKVVG
-680 KFLRFVA
+680 KGLRLIA
-687 FPYGKSYN
+687 FPYGKSYSRPSD
-695 KPADRLERAIVKP
+695 KLERELVMP
-708 MLQGSEVRERL
+708 MMKDCEIRDRITQYAYIGK
-719 TTYSYVGESAN
+719 T
-730 DVTGRVEQAF
+730 DDDITGRVELAF
-740 FKVLAADE
+740 KKVLAADQ
-748 VRRKLRKA
+748 VRYKLRKA
-756 MKAKELDKNAT
+756 MKAKELDKSLT

-782 QEEKQILVDAEEA
+782 DEEKQILTDAETA
-795 RMDVIQVDDYSH
+795 RMDVIQVDDYSN
-807 EQISGVVTEAE
+807 EQISGVVD
-818 KVKSKAKPKA
+818 
-828 KKTKPKAA
+828 

>member
-1 MTGLIQLLVM
+1 MMGLLQIVVM
-11 LLVVGVCAY
+11 LLVVGFCAY
-20 NRWPMK
+20 QRMAMK
-26 KVMIANLA
+26 KAMIINAV
-34 ALIGIV
+34 ALVV
-40 LFSDAGWGFYLSLL
+40 LWIHGGFTWGLFISLL
-54 VYAVVALFYL
+54 IFAVVATFYL
-64 LPDLRMDWVSR
+64 LPDLRIDWISR
-75 KAYNFMQKVL
+75 KAYLFMQKVL
-85 PPMNETEKVALEA
+85 PPMNDTEKTALEA
-98 GDVWWDG
+98 GDVWWEG
-105 DLFQGNPD
+105 DLFRGNPD
-113 WNKMLAIE
+113 WNKMLTIA
-121 KPTLTEEEQAFV
+121 KPALTEEEQLFV

-141 AMLDDWDIVHKRKD
+141 SMLDDWDIVHKRKD

-165 DKGFLGMIIPKKYGG
+165 DKGFLGMIIPKEFGG

-217 LLHYGTDEQKD
+217 LLHYGTQEQKD
-228 YYLPRLAAGKEIPC
+228 YYLPRLAKGEEIPC

-257 PDKGVVCKG
+257 PDKGIVCKG
-266 KYKGKEVLGIKL
+266 EYQGKEVLGIKL

-304 GLLGDKDKS
+304 NLLGDKE

-318 CALIPHDH
+318 CALIPADH

-342 MNGTTK
+342 MNGTTT

-355 MDMLIGGQSYAGQGW
+355 MDMLIGGQEFAGQGW

-387 MGAAVSKLSYRL
+387 MGTAVAKLSYRM
-399 TGAYAL
+399 TGAYSL

-419 IEEALAR
+419 VEEAMAR
-426 IAGLTYRVES
+426 IAGLAYRTEASRV
-436 MRIMTAGAVDLRVK
+436 MTAGAVDLGIK

-462 TEMGRQIMTDSMDI
+462 TEMGREIMNHSMDI
-476 HAGRAIIM
+476 HGGRAIIM

-516 GQGAVR
+516 GQGAIR
-522 CHPYVFREMMAA
+522 CHPYVLREMMAA
-534 QLEDK
+534 QLEDN

-556 GFSNFARTFGLGLTA
+556 GVSNFARTFALGLSA
-571 GKLATKPVAGQ
+571 AKFASKPVGGQ
-582 TAKYYQQLTRMSS
+582 TGKYYQHLTRMSS
-595 ALALTSDVAMGMLGG
+595 ALALTSDIAMGILGG

-623 DVLSHLYMAST
+623 DVLSHLYMCSA
-634 VLKYYEDNERPIA
+634 VLKYYQDNDRPLA
-647 DLPYVEWNMQY
+647 DLPYVKWNMEY
-658 SLEKIQ
+658 GLHKIQ

-669 FYTNFPNKWVG
+669 FYENFPIKAVG
-680 KFLRFVA
+680 KMLRFIA
-687 FPYGKSYN
+687 FPYGKSYSYPSD
-695 KPADRLERAIVKP
+695 KLEQEIVKP
-708 MLQGSEVRERL
+708 MMQNCEIRDRITE
-719 TTYSYVGESAN
+719 YAYVGKTED
-730 DVTGRVEQAF
+730 DVTGRVELAF
-740 FKVLAADE
+740 LKVLAADE

-756 MKAKELDKNAT
+756 MKAGDLDKNAT
-767 NMERIEQAIEKGIIN
+767 NMERIEQAIEKGIIDKDE
-782 QEEKQILVDAEEA
+782 QQILVDAENA

-807 EQISGVVTEAE
+807 EEISGVVED
-818 KVKSKAKPKA
+818 KPK
-828 KKTKPKAA
+828 KKKGKSA